1 MKLRTMLSHYGEE
14 REKHNGAVVPPIYQN
29 SLFTFE
35 SWDDIDKAFADPIN
49 SNIYTRGNNPSAT
62 LVEKKIAKIAG
73 GEKAKLCSSGMGA
86 ISSAIMHYINQGDH
100 IITLNNVYGPASNL
114 IGTYLKNKFG
124 IESTYISGEDISE
137 FEKAIRPNTK
147 LIYLESPTSAV
158 FTLQDIEAVA
168 KLAKKHNIKTV
179 IDNTWATP
187 IFQKPLELGI
197 DMEVHSCSKY
207 FGGHSDIVAGVI
219 IGSEKDI
226 NEIYSNE
233 AALFGA
239 KIAPFEAWL
248 IMRSLR
254 TLKIRMVEHQANAMK
269 VAEFLEKHPKIS
281 KVNYPG
287 LKSFPQYELAKK
299 QMSGCSGLMSFVIA
313 SENLEEIKAFVNT
326 LEYFSIGVSWGG
338 HESLAYAPAI
348 SYLREMSE
356 EKFKAT
362 GLSLGVIRISVG
374 LEDAEDLIEDLD
386 NALKHIK

>member
-1 MKLRTMLSHYGEE
+1 MKLSTLLSHYGENRAE
-14 REKHNGAVVPPIYQN
+14 HNGAVVPPIYQN

-35 SWDDIDKAFADPIN
+35 SWEAIEKAFSDPIN

-62 LVEKKIAKIAG
+62 MVESKIAKMAG
-73 GEKAKLCSSGMGA
+73 GEKAKLFASGMGA
-86 ISSAIMHYINQGDH
+86 ISSAILHYINHGDH
-100 IITLNNVYGPASNL
+100 IITLNNIYGPASNF
-114 IGTYLKNKFG
+114 IGTYLKKKFG

-137 FEKAIRPNTK
+137 FEKAIKPNTK

-158 FTLQDIEAVA
+158 FTLQDLKAVA
-168 KLAKKHNIKTV
+168 ELAKKHNIKTV

-207 FGGHSDIVAGVI
+207 FGGHSDIVSGVL
-219 IGSEKDI
+219 IGTEKDV

-233 AALFGA
+233 ASLFGA

-254 TLKIRMVEHQANAMK
+254 TMPIRLKQHQENAIK

-299 QMSGCSGLMSFVIA
+299 QMSGFSGLMSFVID
-313 SENLEEIKAFVNT
+313 SENVQDIKNFVNS
-326 LEYFSIGVSWGG
+326 LQYFSIGVSWGG
-338 HESLAYAPAI
+338 HESLVYAPAI
-348 SYLREMSE
+348 SYLQEMTPE
-356 EKFKAT
+356 AFKAT

-374 LEDAEDLIEDLD
+374 LEDADDLIEDLERS
-386 NALKHIK
+386 LKYIV